1 MEGDSA
7 VEKKVKKHVTQIVC
21 VLCAIG
27 LWSYVT
33 YTEDPEM
40 QVWVRNIPV
49 SYIGAETLSEKGITF
64 TEKEEPEEIHVK
76 VSGRKSF
83 LRRLRES
90 DVHASVNY
98 TGIAAA
104 GEHVL
109 PIQVTISQR
118 DLWVTKLSQSTVE
131 CATDV
136 SVTVE
141 KTVSVSAKGAEEKGL
156 RDFAPSPQT
165 VRITG
170 AKSTLEHVKPAVFL
184 DFTEDAVG
192 STQKVTLLREDGKPY
207 TGGDI
212 KIETETVTISA
223 TRALPIEIEAANTP
237 PGGEIREVVCE
248 PDMAPV
254 RGELD
259 ALLEAGPVRGAYKVW
274 VDFSATP
281 AQSGA
286 VALVYPEN
294 VTPLGTTTA
303 RATFHVSE

>member
-1 MEGDSA
+1 M
-7 VEKKVKKHVTQIVC
+7 EKKVKKHVTQIAC

-27 LWSYVT
+27 LWSYVS

-40 QVWVRNIPV
+40 QVWMRNIPV
-49 SYIGAETLSEKGITF
+49 SYIGAETLSQNGITF

-83 LRRLRES
+83 LRRLREN
-90 DVHASVNY
+90 DIHASVNY
-98 TGIAAA
+98 TGIQTA

-118 DLWVTKLSQSTVE
+118 DLWVTKLSQSSVE

-141 KTVSVSAKGAEEKGL
+141 KTISVSAEGAEEKGL
-156 RDFAPSPQT
+156 RDFTASPQT

-170 AKSTLEHVKPAVFL
+170 AKSTLEHMKAAVFL
-184 DFTEDAVG
+184 DFTEDNVG
-192 STQKVTLLREDGKPY
+192 STHEVTLLKEDGKPY
-207 TGGDI
+207 TAGDI

-237 PGGEIREVVCE
+237 PHGEIREVVCE
-248 PDMAPV
+248 PETAPV
-254 RGELD
+254 RGELE
-259 ALLEAGPVRGAYKVW
+259 ALLAAGPVRGAYKVW
-274 VDFSATP
+274 VDFSSSP
-281 AQSGA
+281 AETGA

-294 VTPLGTTTA
+294 VAPLGTTTA
-303 RATFHVSE
+303 RASFHVK